1 MNRKRSITFDDGCA
15 AYSGSA
21 SGNSYRTIVLGGWAA
36 SSIESGGS
44 RSRSRAIENRPIFAI
59 CRTIGSAPADFAVLP
74 ASRSVGVE
82 TAPLCPGF
90 DFDSEDIEASPAD
103 RSVAARIGSI
113 SLKLN
118 PDSVDSAIVV
128 VVVAA
133 AAAAAAVVAAASER
147 RTFRSVDPID
157 FEDCPSDSCCESI
170 SCRRRCD
177 SCDDCELYDPPDR
190 SVCPNSFHRNPLPQ

>member
-15 AYSGSA
+15 VYSGSA
-21 SGNSYRTIVLGGWAA
+21 SGNSYLTIVLGGWAA

-44 RSRSRAIENRPIFAI
+44 RSRSRAVENRSIFAI
-59 CRTIGSAPADFAVLP
+59 CRTIGSALADFAALP

-103 RSVAARIGSI
+103 RSAAFRIGST

-118 PDSVDSAIVV
+118 PDSADSAIVV
-128 VVVAA
+128 VVVVVV
-133 AAAAAAVVAAASER
+133 AAAVVAAASAC
-147 RTFRSVDPID
+147 RTFRSADPID
-157 FEDCPSDSCCESI
+157 FEDCPSDSYCESI
-170 SCRRRCD
+170 NCQRRCD

-190 SVCPNSFHRNPLPQ
+190 SVCPSSFHRNPLPP

>member
-103 RSVAARIGSI
+103 RSVAARIGSV

-133 AAAAAAVVAAASER
+133 AAIVIVMRLVIASNELSKDKKRNNPVDSTFER
-147 RTFRSVDPID
+147 FLKLRGLLNG
-157 FEDCPSDSCCESI
+157 
-170 SCRRRCD
+170 RR
-177 SCDDCELYDPPDR
+177 
-190 SVCPNSFHRNPLPQ
+190 